1 MEITVEVR
9 GDTVYNMQCD
19 LLAVMSYYISPL
31 STVTSLGESN
41 LGDIATIKH
50 TRTHTHTHTQPFLHC
65 FNTYIIH
72 ICLVMKNVFKHASV
86 VK

>member
-50 TRTHTHTHTQPFLHC
+50 TRTHTHTHNLFFTVSIL
-65 FNTYIIH
+65 I
-72 ICLVMKNVFKHASV
+72 
-86 VK
+86 